1 MPERGTPWH
10 AERSEAVE
18 ARLGGGPAGLASTEA
33 AARLTRHGPNRLPEP
48 RRRGPLRR
56 LAMQFHNPLIY
67 VLLASSVVSGVL
79 SHWVDAGVILA
90 VVVLNAVVG
99 FLQEGRAER
108 SLEAIRRMIDPRA
121 AVVRDGRRVS
131 VPAEALVP
139 GDRVLLEPGDRVP
152 ADLRLVAAEHL
163 RVDEAALTGESQA
176 VLKGGGPLA
185 ADTPLADRVNMAW
198 SGTMVVAGRGVGL
211 VVATGDGTEL
221 GRISRLLRSVEGL
234 QTPLTR
240 QLDGFARQITAVI
253 LVASL
258 ALFVLAVWGRGY
270 AADEAFLMVVGL
282 AVAAI
287 PEGLPAV
294 VTITLAVGVGR
305 MAARHALIRHLPA
318 VEALGGVA
326 IVCSDKTGTLTRN
339 EMMVQAVVTPEGEV
353 AVSGEGYAPDGAF
366 APDQPSEALVAL
378 ARVALLCNDAEVHH
392 AEGGWR
398 PSGDPME
405 AALVTL
411 GHKAGLDPQA
421 ERRACPRVAE
431 IPFDGGQQYM
441 ATCHDNGGEA
451 PVVAVKGAPER
462 VFAMLA
468 DGVEL
473 GRWQAQVRALASRGL
488 RVLAIATGEAPPG
501 APFTAEAPPRGL
513 RLLGL
518 VGLID
523 PPRAAALAAVQECR
537 EAGIRIKMIT
547 GDHALTAGAIAAQ
560 LGLADAP
567 RVVVGA
573 ELEGLSPEAL
583 AALARETDV
592 FARTTPEAKLR
603 LVEALQADGSVVAMT
618 GDGVNDAPALKRA
631 DVGVAM
637 GITGTEVA
645 KEASQ
650 LVLADDN
657 FASIVAAV
665 REGRTVYDNITKVI
679 AWTLPTNGGEVFAV
693 VGAMALG
700 VALPVSAVQILWINL
715 VTAVALG
722 LTLAWDPPK
731 PDVMRRPP
739 RSPRA
744 PLLTRALALQ
754 TLLLCGL
761 FGAGVAAVY
770 AWMVQR
776 GQGLEATRTAVVHT
790 LVAMEIA
797 YLYNVRSSPG
807 GGVGLATLWATPAVR
822 LGVAAVVGCQ
832 LLFTYAPPLQA
843 MFHTRPLGPVDWLGP
858 LVAGLWVWA
867 TVEVVHRWRRRGTL
881 TPAR

>member
-1 MPERGTPWH
+1 MNEQAPPWH
-10 AERSEAVE
+10 AERHASAE
-18 ARLGGGPAGLASTEA
+18 ARLGSGSGGLSGAEA
-33 AARLTRHGPNRLPEP
+33 AARLASHGPNRLPEAP
-48 RRRGPLRR
+48 RRGPLVR
-56 LAMQFHNPLIY
+56 LALQFHNPLIY

-79 SHWVDAGVILA
+79 AHWVDAGVILA
-90 VVVLNAVVG
+90 VVVLNAGVG
-99 FLQEGRAER
+99 FVQEGRAEQ

-121 AVVRDGRRVS
+121 NVVRDGRRVV
-131 VPAEALVP
+131 VPAEALVL

-152 ADLRLVAAEHL
+152 ADLRLVEAEHL
-163 RVDEAALTGESQA
+163 RVDEALLTGESQA
-176 VLKGGGPLA
+176 VLKGVETLV

-221 GRISRLLRSVEGL
+221 GRISRLLGSVEVL

-240 QLDGFARQITAVI
+240 QLDGFARQITGVI
-253 LVASL
+253 TLASL
-258 ALFVLAVWGRGY
+258 GLFALAVWGRGY
-270 AADEAFLMVVGL
+270 APDEAFLVVVGL

-294 VTITLAVGVGR
+294 VTITLAVGVSR
-305 MAARHALIRHLPA
+305 MAARHALVRHLPA
-318 VEALGGVA
+318 VESLGAVA
-326 IVCSDKTGTLTRN
+326 VVCSDKTGTLTRN
-339 EMMVQAVVTPEGEV
+339 EMMVQAVVTSEGEV
-353 AVSGEGYAPDGAF
+353 AVSGEGYAPNGGF
-366 APDQPSEALVAL
+366 APHGPSAAVVAL
-378 ARVALLCNDAEVHH
+378 ARAAMLCNDAEVQQVD
-392 AEGGWR
+392 GVWR

-411 GHKAGLDPQA
+411 ARKAGLDPQA
-421 ERRACPRVAE
+421 ERQACPRVAE
-431 IPFDGGQQYM
+431 IPFDGAQQYM
-441 ATCHDNGGEA
+441 ATCHENGGDA

-473 GRWQAQVRALASRGL
+473 ETWHARVRSLATRGL
-488 RVLAIATGEAPPG
+488 RVLAIATGEAATC
-501 APFTAEAPPRGL
+501 APLTDAAPPRGL

-523 PPRAAALAAVQECR
+523 PPRGAATDAVRECR
-537 EAGIRIKMIT
+537 SAGIRVKMIT

-560 LGLADAP
+560 LGLAEAP

-573 ELEGLSPEAL
+573 ELEGLTPEAL
-583 AALARETDV
+583 AVLARETDV

-650 LVLADDN
+650 MVLADDN

-665 REGRTVYDNITKVI
+665 REGRTVYANITKVI

-693 VGAMALG
+693 IGALALG
-700 VALPVSAVQILWINL
+700 LALPVSAVQILWINL

-722 LTLAWDPPK
+722 LTLAWEPPA

-744 PLLTRALALQ
+744 PLLTRALARQ
-754 TLLLCGL
+754 TLLLCVL
-761 FGAGVAAVY
+761 FSMGVFAVY
-770 AWMVQR
+770 AWMLQR
-776 GQGLEATRTAVVHT
+776 GHGLEAVRTAVVNA

-797 YLYNVRSSPG
+797 YLFNVRVGPG
-807 GGVGLATLWATPAVR
+807 ERLGLSKFWATPAVR
-822 LGVAAVVGCQ
+822 LGVASVVVCQ
-832 LLFTYAPPLQA
+832 LLFTYAPPFQA
-843 MFHTRPLGPVDWLGP
+843 MFHTRPLGFFDWLGP
-858 LVAGLWVWA
+858 LAAGLWVFV
-867 TVEVVHRWRRRGTL
+867 TVELLRRWRG
-881 TPAR
+881 